1 MRGRKSAGAAI
12 AALAVV
18 LFAGQSHGALVFSDN
33 FTYPD
38 GVLTTVSGGTWA
50 NHSGTAGQA
59 NVTSNQVF
67 LTEGES
73 EDVNA
78 VIAGGPYSTGTLYA
92 GLDVNFSALPSLNGG
107 YFFHFKDATASG
119 FRGRVFAT
127 QAGAAAGTFRLGITN
142 GSNAGVVT
150 IPTDINLNESHRLV
164 LAYDTANAVATLY
177 LDASTETGGVVATD
191 VVTSLPITSIALR
204 QSIVSGSGMGMLNA
218 DNLLVGTTFA
228 DVAVVPEPATVGF
241 AALSALLLLRR
252 R

>member
-1 MRGRKSAGAAI
+1 MRGRKIASAAF
-12 AALAVV
+12 AALTLVF
-18 LFAGQSHGALVFSDN
+18 FAGQSHGAIIFSDN

-38 GVLTTVSGGTWA
+38 GVLTTVGAPTWT
-50 NHSGTAGQA
+50 NHSGTANQV

-78 VIAGGPYSTGTLYA
+78 FVSGGPYSTGTLYA

-107 YFFHFKDATASG
+107 YFFHFKDATTSG

-142 GSNAGVVT
+142 GSNAGIVS
-150 IPTDINLNESHRLV
+150 IPTDISLSSTHRLV
-164 LAYDTANAVATLY
+164 LAYDTATAVATLY
-177 LDASTETGGVVATD
+177 LDATTETGGVVGTD
-191 VVTSLPITSIALR
+191 VVTALPITSIGLR

-228 DVAVVPEPATVGF
+228 DVATVPEPATLGLAMFGALAF
-241 AALSALLLLRR
+241 ARR

>member
-18 LFAGQSHGALVFSDN
+18 FCAGQSRGAIIFSDT

-38 GVLTTVSGGTWA
+38 GALITVGAPTWTT
-50 NHSGTAGQA
+50 HSGTAGQV

-92 GLDVNFSALPSLNGG
+92 GLDFNFSALPSLNGG
-107 YFFHFKDATASG
+107 HFFHFKDATTSG

-127 QAGAAAGTFRLGITN
+127 QAGAAAGTLRIGIAN
-142 GSNAGVVT
+142 GSNSGFVT
-150 IPTDINLNESHRLV
+150 
-164 LAYDTANAVATLY
+164 
-177 LDASTETGGVVATD
+177 
-191 VVTSLPITSIALR
+191 
-204 QSIVSGSGMGMLNA
+204 
-218 DNLLVGTTFA
+218 
-228 DVAVVPEPATVGF
+228 
-241 AALSALLLLRR
+241 
-252 R
+252 